1 MNWADYIILAIIL
14 LSALISVGRGFV
26 REVLSL
32 LGWVAALWVSI
43 SFSPALSERLYSVV
57 SVPSM
62 RRLLGFLTLFIATL
76 LLAAGVNYLT
86 TKLII
91 KTGLSSTDRAL
102 GILFGAARGI
112 AIVAIVVLMAGLT
125 PLPQDPW
132 WKESLLLKH
141 FQSLALWIRS
151 YLPEDIAKHFSF

>member
-14 LSALISVGRGFV
+14 LSALLSVGRGFV

-62 RRLLGFLTLFIATL
+62 RRVLGFLTLFIATL
-76 LLAAGVNYLT
+76 LLAAGVNYLI

-91 KTGLSSTDRAL
+91 KKGLSSTDRAL
-102 GILFGAARGI
+102 GILFGMARGI
-112 AIVAIVVLMAGLT
+112 AIVAIMVLMAGLT

-132 WKESLLLKH
+132 WKESLLLEH

>member
-14 LSALISVGRGFV
+14 LSALLSVGRGFV

-62 RRLLGFLTLFIATL
+62 RRVLGFLTLFIATL
-76 LLAAGVNYLT
+76 LLAAGVNYLI

-91 KTGLSSTDRAL
+91 KKGLSSTDRAL
-102 GILFGAARGI
+102 GILFGMARGI
-112 AIVAIVVLMAGLT
+112 AIVAIMVLMAGLT

-132 WKESLLLKH
+132 WKESLLL
-141 FQSLALWIRS
+141 
-151 YLPEDIAKHFSF
+151 

>member
-1 MNWADYIILAIIL
+1 MSWADYIILAIIL
-14 LSALISVGRGFV
+14 LSALLSVGRGFV

-32 LGWVAALWVSI
+32 FGWVAALWVSI

-62 RRLLGFLTLFIATL
+62 RRVLGFLTLFIATL
-76 LLAAGVNYLT
+76 LLAAGVNHLI

-91 KTGLSSTDRAL
+91 KKGLSSTDRAL
-102 GILFGAARGI
+102 GILFGMARGI
-112 AIVAIVVLMAGLT
+112 AIVAIMVLMAGLT

-132 WKESLLLKH
+132 WKESLLLEH
-141 FQSLALWIRS
+141 FQSLALLIRS
-151 YLPEDIAKHFSF
+151 YLPEEITKHFS